1 MPQVSSA
8 HAQPAHSVVG
18 AALWMLGAV
27 GSLTAMA
34 VAGRELSS
42 ELSTF
47 QILFFRSFIG
57 LTVVSALVQRVGWPR
72 IETHRFGAHAA
83 RNVAHFAGQ
92 YGWFFGIALIP
103 LTEVFAIEFTTPL
116 WTALLAALLLGE
128 QLTRLRVLGTL
139 LGFVGTLVIL
149 RPGLDAVSIG
159 ALAVL
164 GAAFAYAFAH
174 TMTKRL
180 SSTESPL
187 TILFY
192 MTALQLPLGLI
203 PALAQGWVW
212 PSAHAWPWVLV
223 VSLCGLI
230 GHYCLAR
237 AFRLGDASVV
247 VPIDFVRLP
256 LVAFVGYL
264 LYREPLDPWVVIGA
278 AIVVAGTWLTLRS
291 ARI

>member
-1 MPQVSSA
+1 MF
-8 HAQPAHSVVG
+8 
-18 AALWMLGAV
+18 GAV
-27 GSLTAMA
+27 AALTAMA
-34 VAGRELSS
+34 VAGRELSA

-47 QILFFRSFIG
+47 QILFFRSLIG
-57 LTVVSALVQRVGWPR
+57 LGVIAALVHRAGWKR
-72 IETHRFGAHAA
+72 IKTHRFGTHAI
-83 RNVAHFAGQ
+83 RNIAHFAGQ
-92 YGWFFGIALIP
+92 YGWFYAIALIP

-116 WTALLAALLLGE
+116 WTALFAAVLLGE
-128 QLTRLRVLGTL
+128 RLTPMRMLGTA
-139 LGFVGTLVIL
+139 LGFIGTLVIL
-149 RPGLDAVSIG
+149 RPGVDALSIG
-159 ALAVL
+159 ALSAL

-180 SSTESPL
+180 SSSESPL
-187 TILFY
+187 AILFY

-203 PALAQGWVW
+203 PALAKGWVW
-212 PSAHAWPWVLV
+212 PSTHAWPWVLV

-264 LYREPLDPWVVIGA
+264 LYREPIDPLVMIGA
-278 AIVVAGTWLTLRS
+278 AIVVIGTWLTLRS

>member
-1 MPQVSSA
+1 
-8 HAQPAHSVVG
+8 
-18 AALWMLGAV
+18 MLGAV
-27 GSLTAMA
+27 ASLTAMA

-42 ELSTF
+42 EFSTF
-47 QILFFRSFIG
+47 QILFFRSLIG
-57 LTVVSALVQRVGWPR
+57 LAVISVLVHRAGWTRVK
-72 IETHRFGAHAA
+72 THRFGAHAA
-83 RNVAHFAGQ
+83 RNLAHFAGQ
-92 YGWFFGIALIP
+92 FGWFFGIALIP

-116 WTALLAALLLGE
+116 WTALFAAALLRE
-128 QLTRLRVLGTL
+128 RLTRLRVAGTL
-139 LGFVGTLVIL
+139 IGFAGTLVIL
-149 RPGLDAVSIG
+149 RPGVDAVSLG
-159 ALAVL
+159 ALSVL

-187 TILFY
+187 SILFY
-192 MTALQLPLGLI
+192 MTALQLPLGLL
-203 PALAQGWVW
+203 PALAKGWVW
-212 PSAHAWPWVLV
+212 PSAQAWPWVLV

-237 AFRLGDASVV
+237 AFRLADASVV

-256 LVAFVGYL
+256 LVALVGYL
-264 LYREPLDPWVVIGA
+264 LYREPLDPFVMIGA